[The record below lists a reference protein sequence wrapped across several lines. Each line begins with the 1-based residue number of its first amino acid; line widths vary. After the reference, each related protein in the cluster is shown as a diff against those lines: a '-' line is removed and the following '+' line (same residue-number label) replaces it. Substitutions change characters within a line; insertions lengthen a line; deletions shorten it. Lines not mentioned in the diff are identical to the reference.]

1 MNRSLKQQM
10 KSLLV
15 PVIPGGIMTILI
27 FYLDYFPFKL
37 VDKFILFAAFVI
49 VPLVILLL
57 KYDDKNKQQR
67 TVYAAMKW
75 LQFPAALLTLI
86 SVMSSTKWGLEG
98 TAIPGMLSLGWLLFT
113 LLLGIYGLTTM
124 VMAKG
129 KAAEIAIGAGLV
141 YFFIGGIWFT
151 LYQYQLDLFNASVAT
166 HALSSVHFHFSSAII
181 PIFIGALGRIMTK
194 KSWYPWIVAIDII
207 GPLLIAI
214 GMIFSKPIEYIGVT
228 LFACNIVVY
237 TTYLLSYLRRDPLH
251 KKATFFLGLSC
262 FAFYTVIVLS
272 ILYPLLKKIF
282 SLTILDFIPIYGA
295 LHAFGFVLCGL
306 IGWVYMVDSIQ
317 EKRIFKENRLI
328 DTSL

>member
-1 MNRSLKQQM
+1 MNRYLKQRM
-10 KSLLV
+10 KSFLV

-37 VDKFILFAAFVI
+37 VEKFILFAAFVI

-86 SVMSSTKWGLEG
+86 SVMSSTMWGLEG

-113 LLLGIYGLTTM
+113 LLLGIYGLIM
-124 VMAKG
+124 IVIAKG

-166 HALSSVHFHFSSAII
+166 HALSSVHFHFSSAIV

-194 KSWYPWIVAIDII
+194 KAGTPGSLP
-207 GPLLIAI
+207 
-214 GMIFSKPIEYIGVT
+214 
-228 LFACNIVVY
+228 
-237 TTYLLSYLRRDPLH
+237 
-251 KKATFFLGLSC
+251 
-262 FAFYTVIVLS
+262 S
-272 ILYPLLKKIF
+272 I
-282 SLTILDFIPIYGA
+282 SSDR
-295 LHAFGFVLCGL
+295 C
-306 IGWVYMVDSIQ
+306 
-317 EKRIFKENRLI
+317 
-328 DTSL
+328 

>member
-1 MNRSLKQQM
+1 M

-27 FYLDYFPFKL
+27 FYLDYFSFKL
-37 VDKFILFAAFVI
+37 VEKFILFAAFVI

-57 KYDDKNKQQR
+57 KYDDKNKQQL

-86 SVMSSTKWGLEG
+86 SVMSSTMWGLEG

-113 LLLGIYGLTTM
+113 LLLGIYGLITI
-124 VMAKG
+124 VIAKG

-151 LYQYQLDLFNASVAT
+151 LYQYQVDLFNANVAT
-166 HALSSVHFHFSSAII
+166 HALSSVHFHFSSAIV

-194 KSWYPWIVAIDII
+194 KSWYPWVVAIDII

-214 GMIFSKPIEYIGVT
+214 GMIFSKPIEYVGVA

-237 TTYLLSYLRRDPLH
+237 TAYLLAYLRKNVLNM
-251 KKATFFLGLSC
+251 KASFFLALSC
-262 FAFYTVIVLS
+262 LAFYTVVVIS
-272 ILYPLLKKIF
+272 IFYPLLKNMH
-282 SLTILDFIPIYGA
+282 SLTILDFIPIYGS

-306 IGWVYMVDSIQ
+306 IGWVYMVNTMTNQSA
-317 EKRIFKENRLI
+317 
-328 DTSL
+328 S